1 MTFPPLTSRLLAALC
16 ALAFATAVY
25 AEKGDRDKPI
35 SFTSDDGE
43 VNYEKRSGVLKG
55 NVVITQGTL
64 TIKADRIDFKQNPDN
79 SLSATA
85 IGKPLSFRQK
95 RDGAEGWY
103 EGWAMKADYNGQTE
117 QLELFDNAI
126 LKRGADE
133 IRSNYISYNSTSGI
147 FRAEGRPDTPGAAN
161 GPGSKVRGTFQ
172 PKSDSPLSK
181 GAGKDSRDKGV
192 DAKDNTADGK
202 DKSPEPRGTSAA
214 KAAAPAKAPVA
225 LKPAAEP
232 SKP

>member
-1 MTFPPLTSRLLAALC
+1 MTFPTPTSRLLLAVC
-16 ALAFATAVY
+16 ALALAGGAL
-25 AEKGDRDKPI
+25 AEKSDREKPI

-85 IGKPLSFRQK
+85 FGKPLAFRQK

-103 EGWAMKADYNGQTE
+103 EGWAQKADYNGQTE

-133 IRSNYISYNSTSGI
+133 IRSNYISYNAATEL
-147 FRAEGRPDTPGAAN
+147 FKAEGRPSTVPSAA
-161 GPGSKVRGTFQ
+161 GDIGSSDRVRGTFQ
-172 PKSDSPLSK
+172 PKSDVLPGKAGSTPAPGKAAPL
-181 GAGKDSRDKGV
+181 
-192 DAKDNTADGK
+192 TL
-202 DKSPEPRGTSAA
+202 KSSGELAPAA
-214 KAAAPAKAPVA
+214 K
-225 LKPAAEP
+225 
-232 SKP
+232 